1 MGRAYSLFKEVKMS
15 KWVAKGKN
23 FRPIGAVWSNNPE
36 KAERTIKRMSSSQK
50 RAFGRAAAKKYK
62 SRY

>member
-1 MGRAYSLFKEVKMS
+1 MS